1 MKLRLMICAMAA
13 STALF
18 ATDDYVGDNPVYGV
32 LGVTDT
38 ASSNTV
44 VGVPWVSATGGN
56 ISLSNLVSTAT
67 LAEGDIVYLY
77 EGSTWYGYRRSAGGI
92 WEPFSTVAE
101 PPSPAITS
109 PGAADQKTLTR
120 GTGLIVQRA
129 SNTDPIYLCGR
140 DETLTGGSTTVP
152 AGTTMLIA
160 NPATVDKT
168 ISHSTGST
176 GDQISVLKNGGAT
189 DIYERRDDG
198 WYGTTIVQ
206 VGGRNVK
213 RKAKL
218 DSGVAI
224 APGKGAWYINNGA
237 VDTVIAW

>member
-18 ATDDYVGDNPVYGV
+18 ATDYTGDGKIFGV
-32 LGVTDT
+32 LGVTDN

-44 VGVPWVSATGGN
+44 VGVPWFSVSGEA

-67 LAEGDIVYLY
+67 LETGDIVYLY
-77 EGSTWYGYRRSAGGI
+77 EGTTWYGYRLNGGV

-101 PPSPAITS
+101 APNPAISS
-109 PGAADQKTLTR
+109 PGAANLKTLTR
-120 GTGLIVQRA
+120 GTGLIIQRA
-129 SNTDPIYLCGR
+129 HNTDPIYLCGR
-140 DETLTGGSTTVP
+140 DVTVTGGSTTVP

-168 ISHSTGST
+168 ISHSVGSV

-198 WYGTTIVQ
+198 WYGTTIIQ

-218 DSGVAI
+218 DSGVAL

-237 VDTVIAW
+237 DAAVIAW